1 MSERKKTVS
10 SKNEIAL
17 VFTGDIGFD
26 RYMNGKWN
34 DPELISEPILDFLH
48 SASHVIAN
56 VEGAL
61 IKVAPGYDPT
71 GRGIFCHP
79 MDPEAVRVLN
89 KMGADIWNY
98 ANNHTMDMA
107 EEGMKNSLAAA
118 RENGA
123 QVIGSGMNIKEA
135 SKPLFLE
142 DAGGIGMFAVGAQ
155 PICVPATDTTAGC
168 MPWNDMQLIR
178 ETIENIKK
186 TCRWC
191 IVVAHGGEEFQN
203 LPAPYV
209 RQRYID
215 FLEMGADIVVSHHPH
230 VVMNYELFSNKA
242 IFYSL
247 GNFIFDTDYQRVH
260 HNTDRGV
267 LLRLRLDE
275 NGYSFDTMATR
286 IVRGVEHI
294 EETSLPAIFTDINS
308 EEYEKLIPL
317 SAKVFLEAE
326 KKRRIF
332 MDSAKY
338 SSYEVDDW
346 RRLFHSKT
354 LEKSIPG
361 QQLDLAVLDD
371 LASCEKDGAW
381 KTSTLTAVVKYLLEQ
396 L

>member
-1 MSERKKTVS
+1 MSC
-10 SKNEIAL
+10 KNEIAL

-26 RYMNGKWN
+26 RYMNEKWN
-34 DPELISEPILDFLH
+34 DPELISESILDFLH

-79 MDPEAVRVLN
+79 MDPEAVQVLN

-135 SKPLFLE
+135 SKPLYLE
-142 DAGGIGMFAVGAQ
+142 NAGGIGIFAVGAQ

-178 ETIENIKK
+178 ETKESIKK

-338 SSYEVDDW
+338 SSYEEDDW

-381 KTSTLTAVVKYLLEQ
+381 KTSELTAVVKYLLEQ